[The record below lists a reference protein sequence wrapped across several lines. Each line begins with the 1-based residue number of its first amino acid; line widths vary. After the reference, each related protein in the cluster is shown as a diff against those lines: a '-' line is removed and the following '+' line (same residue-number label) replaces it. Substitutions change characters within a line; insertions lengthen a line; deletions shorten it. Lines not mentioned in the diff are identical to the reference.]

1 MTNARRCSVCSETG
15 HNARTCGK
23 EKKPTKV
30 KATPYVEPAPVKFE
44 VGKVVVF
51 YPYKGVEIHGMIKE
65 IVSDRD
71 YNGFYVEVE
80 YFNAEDAGVGYA
92 LTNILSSTTYDS
104 SWRML

>member
-30 KATPYVEPAPVKFE
+30 KATAYVEPAPVKFE
-44 VGKVVVF
+44 VGKIVVF

-65 IVSDRD
+65 IVSHRD
-71 YNGFYVEVE
+71 FNETHYEVE
-80 YFNAEDAGVGYA
+80 WFNAEDAGIDTSWLSV
-92 LTNILSSTTYDS
+92 LSSTTYDS
-104 SWRML
+104 SWRMI

>member
-30 KATPYVEPAPVKFE
+30 KATAYVEPAPRKFE
-44 VGKVVVF
+44 VGKIVVF

-71 YNGFYVEVE
+71 SSITHYKVEW
-80 YFNAEDAGVGYA
+80 FNAEDAGVGAA
-92 LTNILSSTTYDS
+92 LTGVLSSTTYDS
-104 SWRML
+104 SWRMI